1 MMRIMKFIL
10 TTMILMGMLSST
22 QSTYG
27 QNAANTTFNLL
38 IGTYTKPGKSNGIY
52 VYSFNSETGDFKYK
66 AEVGDI
72 INPSFLVV
80 TQDRKQV
87 YAVSETGNGQGS
99 ISAYSFDGKTGNLT
113 YLNSASSG
121 GDGPCYVSVDD
132 NNQYVFAGNYSGG
145 SLSAIPIK
153 ADGSLGQN
161 IQTII
166 HQGSSVN
173 KTNQNKP
180 HVHATVL
187 SPDNRYLFV
196 PDLGTDKVNIYKVD
210 VAKSKPLTPAASA
223 FVRVKPGSGPRH
235 FTFHPNNKYAYVIQ
249 EMMGIITAFHYD
261 DGNLSAKQSVTMPSP
276 GFEGRI
282 DAADIHISPD
292 GKFLYGSLR
301 GDINEL
307 VIYAIEEN
315 GELTYQGR
323 QSTMGLNPRNFGID
337 PTGNFLLVGNN
348 QSDQITIFR
357 RDHETG
363 LLTSTGKKISVGSP
377 VCLKF
382 VPID

>member
-1 MMRIMKFIL
+1 MKFIL

-27 QNAANTTFNLL
+27 QDAANTTFNLL

-99 ISAYSFDGKTGNLT
+99 ISAYSFDGQTGNLT

-121 GDGPCYVSVDD
+121 GDGPCYVTVDD
-132 NNQYVFAGNYSGG
+132 NNQYVFVGNYSGG

-153 ADGSLGQN
+153 TDGSLGHD
-161 IQTII
+161 IQTIK

-173 KTNQNKP
+173 KSNQNKP

-210 VAKSKPLTPAASA
+210 VANSEPLTPAASA
-223 FVRVKPGSGPRH
+223 FVSVKPGSGPRH
-235 FTFHPNNKYAYVIQ
+235 FTFHQNNKHAYVIQ
-249 EMMGIITAFHYD
+249 EMMGIITVFDYD
-261 DGNLSAKQSVTMPSP
+261 DGRLSAKQSVTMTSP
-276 GFEGRI
+276 DFKGKI

-348 QSDQITIFR
+348 RSDQITIFK

-363 LLTSTGKKISVGSP
+363 LLTPTGKKISVGSP
-377 VCLKF
+377 VCIKF
-382 VPID
+382 VSIDK